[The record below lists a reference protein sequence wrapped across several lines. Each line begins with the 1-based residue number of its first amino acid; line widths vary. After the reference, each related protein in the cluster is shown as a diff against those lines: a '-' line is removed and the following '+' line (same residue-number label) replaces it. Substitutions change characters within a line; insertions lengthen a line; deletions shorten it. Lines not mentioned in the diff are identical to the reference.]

1 MATFPSSPT
10 IGTVYTVNDVKYIW
24 NGYMWSASAPLYLNN
39 NLDVD
44 LTTTPP
50 VNGNALKYD
59 GTNWVPGSDLG
70 TLSFRN
76 KLMNGTFFIDQ
87 RNPAGT
93 SFANPFGNTLGCDRW
108 ITNATFAS
116 KMTLGRN
123 LNSVTPPA
131 GFSSYMGHQTTVTT
145 APLPVEAYSFYTA
158 IEGSNIQDLNFGT
171 ANAKTITVSFW
182 FRASVVGTYCFSL
195 RNGGS
200 THVYVATFDITIANT
215 WQYVTVTI
223 PGCTAGTW
231 DTGVGVVGMYL
242 RFDLGSGTN
251 SNTTS
256 PNTWLASSTAAKTAA
271 CVRMISN
278 ASATVYITG
287 AQLEV
292 GSVATTYEVRSF
304 DDELRRCKRHFQK
317 SYPYTTAL
325 NTDTGDGRRVGLIGN
340 GATYFYDTVYLDTEM
355 AFPPDVLAM
364 ADVNTNGAYRDSNG
378 IKTISYGSKSTK
390 FFNVFANNNAT
401 GGSTFQFNWW
411 VTAELT

>member
-1 MATFPSSPT
+1 
-10 IGTVYTVNDVKYIW
+10 
-24 NGYMWSASAPLYLNN
+24 
-39 NLDVD
+39 
-44 LTTTPP
+44 
-50 VNGNALKYD
+50 
-59 GTNWVPGSDLG
+59 
-70 TLSFRN
+70 
-76 KLMNGTFFIDQ
+76 MNGTFFIDQ

-93 SFANPFGNTLGCDRW
+93 SFLNSFGNTSGCDRW
-108 ITNATFAS
+108 ITNGTLAS

-131 GFSSYMGHQTTVTT
+131 GFSSYLGHQTTVTT

-182 FRASVVGTYCFSL
+182 FRASVAGTYCFSL
-195 RNGGS
+195 RNGGT
-200 THVYVATFDITIANT
+200 THIYVATFDINIANT

-223 PGCTAGTW
+223 PGCTVGTW
-231 DTGVGVVGMYL
+231 DTGVGVIGMYL
-242 RFDLGSGTN
+242 RFDLGSGIN

-256 PNTWLASSTAAKTAA
+256 PNTWLASSTAAKTAT

-325 NTDTGDGRRVGLIGN
+325 NTDTGNGRRVGLIGN
-340 GATYFYDTVYLDTEM
+340 GSTYFYDTVYLECEM
-355 AFPPDVLAM
+355 AYTPDVM
-364 ADVNTNGAYRDSNG
+364 VQSDVNASNTYRDGGG
-378 IKTISYGSKSTK
+378 IKAISYGVKSTK
-390 FFNVFANNNAT
+390 FFGAIGLNNAT

-411 VTAELT
+411 ATAELT